1 LALVNSI
8 ANESPAATVLVAFPR
23 DVIAIVTAAASN
35 VKLQRA
41 SGHRWFLSDA
51 AKDPVIVTRETA
63 NELESCL
70 GTAPAQG
77 AGAAFGSFSDAF
89 FTRFGVRPDTYA
101 FTSHA
106 YDAMWLTMAST
117 AWASQNGGAITGER
131 MREGMA
137 HVSERGLPPLRLL
150 ASNWTELSTAMSSGA
165 SVNVEGSSGPL
176 DYNLDAG
183 TPASP
188 YEVWQ
193 VLDGG
198 LTTVRFV
205 SP

>member
-1 LALVNSI
+1 
-8 ANESPAATVLVAFPR
+8 
-23 DVIAIVTAAASN
+23 